1 MSVLM
6 RATIAILLTLT
17 SAFAA
22 VAADK
27 PYHRDDLADTAIRLE
42 GEIKANAGTVGKPLA
57 ALRRDADAALA
68 RNDARAAVQVLGQ
81 IVTVAPGDSASWL
94 RLARA
99 TLQLRSANPNERAA
113 LLDRAATAAYI
124 AYQRSGEPRR
134 RGRCAGRAR
143 TLLRGTR
150 AVAPGARR
158 LAAVARSARGGRRSR
173 KL

>member
-6 RATIAILLTLT
+6 RATIAILLMLT

-27 PYHRDDLADTAIRLE
+27 PYHRDDLADAAIRLE
-42 GEIKANAGTVGKPLA
+42 GQIKANAATIGKPLA

-81 IVTVAPGDSASWL
+81 IVTVSPGDSASWL

-99 TLQLRSANPNERAA
+99 TLQLRSANASERAA

-124 AYQRSGEPRR
+124 AYQRSGN
-134 RGRCAGRAR
+134 RGEEADALVVLGRSYAER
-143 TLLRGTR
+143 ALWRPALDALRLSLEQR
-150 AVAPGARR
+150 EV
-158 LAAVARSARGGRRSR
+158 GRRSC